1 MMYLR
6 WLFVTLFAIATTLLS
21 IPLTPI
27 AVLLAD
33 TKNGRLSWIFRWM
46 ETPDCALPGDPNHV
60 GKPST
65 RLGWYWASMRWL
77 WRNPAY
83 RATDWAKFIPAVVDH
98 APGHQTIFGFNNVR
112 GDKEITETPFRGG
125 YFYAEMDD
133 GVRSVFEFYG
143 LWKWPG
149 IDKCVR
155 LRLGWKL
162 KPWFQGKPYIPT
174 DVDGMHVISFNPWM
188 GCN

>member
-21 IPLTPI
+21 IPFTPI
-27 AVLLAD
+27 AVLFAD
-33 TKNGRLSWIFRWM
+33 TKNGRLPWIFRWM

-149 IDKCVR
+149 IDKCIR